1 MTACKASQPKVL
13 ASLAVA
19 GLHLHLHLEL
29 RLRCAVLPAA
39 LLQERVEEEEE
50 EYDDDLAE
58 DEELQDLGPTVDELI
73 DRGQQE
79 QGRLQELNE
88 MLQKKARMALD
99 LKNKGRP
106 PVNRDLARLDGV
118 TTRYKCVSVRKRGLE
133 ARLMA
138 RRQHLIS
145 GVHKVNT
152 WSQAYGPGKMEA
164 IQQVQQLHSVLR
176 APCVWGINASVFI
189 HVTGPR

>member
-1 MTACKASQPKVL
+1 M
-13 ASLAVA
+13 
-19 GLHLHLHLEL
+19 
-29 RLRCAVLPAA
+29 RCAVLPVV

-118 TTRYKCVSVRKRGLE
+118 TTRYKYVSAGERGME

-145 GVHKVNT
+145 GANKVT
-152 WSQAYGPGKMEA
+152 LLIGLE
-164 IQQVQQLHSVLR
+164 QLKQCSSCALLFFNKLHMSVCL
-176 APCVWGINASVFI
+176 V
-189 HVTGPR
+189 